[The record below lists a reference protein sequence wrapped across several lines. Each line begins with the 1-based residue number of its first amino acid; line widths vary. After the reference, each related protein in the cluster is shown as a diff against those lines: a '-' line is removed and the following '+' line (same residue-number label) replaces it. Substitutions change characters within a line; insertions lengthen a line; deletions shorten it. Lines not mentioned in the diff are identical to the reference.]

1 MFMSWKNFEASII
14 GDNGE
19 NLLANF
25 SQDIIRKIQS
35 IQFKSNDP
43 VNAKSLQLS
52 QLIRLLVIDNN
63 IKFSDAAL
71 TLCEEL
77 YSGFNQKSN
86 VKQIQALRSDPTA

>member
-1 MFMSWKNFEASII
+1 MSDVHELEKFLKLVLLS
-14 GDNGE
+14 DNGE

-86 VKQIQALRSDPTA
+86 VKQIQALKV